1 MCVQND
7 ITMLADVFTNFRNL
21 VLEIYHLELAWL
33 LTTPGL
39 VWQAALEKATVKF
52 DLLTDINMLLIR
64 EKGMRGEASH
74 AVHWYTKADN
84 KNMQNY
90 YKNKKPSSLKYW
102 NVHNLDGWAMYKKF
116 LVNDL
121 KWVTDISEFNE
132 NVIEGYNDESDE
144 QCFLEV
150 DVQYPGNFH
159 NLHNNLPFLPEK
171 MEIKKVGKLEANLH
185 DKGEYVIYKRNLKK
199 ALNHE
204 LVLKK
209 VHKIIKFNQ
218 EAWLKPY
225 IDMNSELRKK
235 AKNNFKKDSF
245 KLMINAVFAKTMEI
259 MRKYRDIKLLNKLS
273 CNKIF
278 VWQFI
283 SNKNEKNVKHI
294 QQVSKIVMYEFF
306 YDYVKL
312 KYWQKTKLCY
322 MHTDSFLVYIK
333 TDEFYKDITVD
344 IKNKVSYFE
353 LLIRKTIG

>member
-1 MCVQND
+1 M
-7 ITMLADVFTNFRNL
+7 
-21 VLEIYHLELAWL
+21 
-33 LTTPGL
+33 
-39 VWQAALEKATVKF
+39 
-52 DLLTDINMLLIR
+52 
-64 EKGMRGEASH
+64 
-74 AVHWYTKADN
+74 
-84 KNMQNY
+84 
-90 YKNKKPSSLKYW
+90 
-102 NVHNLDGWAMYKKF
+102 
-116 LVNDL
+116 
-121 KWVTDISEFNE
+121 
-132 NVIEGYNDESDE
+132 
-144 QCFLEV
+144 
-150 DVQYPGNFH
+150 
-159 NLHNNLPFLPEK
+159 
-171 MEIKKVGKLEANLH
+171 
-185 DKGEYVIYKRNLKK
+185 
-199 ALNHE
+199 
-204 LVLKK
+204 KK

-245 KLMINAVFAKTMEI
+245 KLMINAVFSKTMEI

-353 LLIRKTIG
+353 LLIRKIIG